1 MKRVMALSIIL
12 SFVGFFIASCTKY
25 GSGTYDEQN
34 YWLSKERGRVVY
46 SSNSCNYFVVET
58 NYGYTII
65 RSYGYYKPY
74 ERSILYGDFSRNGNR
89 DFYNYSTGIVFSGTV
104 TDYWLNYMQAQ
115 TTLDYYCPF
124 GKGARAFVIENGE
137 SKSN

>member
-1 MKRVMALSIIL
+1 MKRVIALSVIL
-12 SFVGFFIASCTKY
+12 SVVGLVIAGCTKY

-74 ERSILYGDFSRNGNR
+74 ERSIVYGDFSRNGNR

-104 TDYWLNYMQAQ
+104 TDYWLNYVQAQ
-115 TTLDYYCPF
+115 TILDYYCPF
-124 GKGARAFVIENGE
+124 GKGARAFAIDNSE
-137 SKSN
+137 SN